1 MRIFLSGSTSFL
13 GSKFLSLYRDS
24 FKIFAFSKNDAKT
37 PLDLL
42 DFEKLKKEYLNFKPD
57 VIIHLAADINY
68 NSENSKNI
76 NIEMSKNI
84 ISAAKLTNTPIIF
97 MSSESVYGGKEN
109 EGDYK
114 EEDLYKPRS
123 PYAQSKVE
131 AEKLL
136 INSGLNYLILRGH
149 RLVGINKNYKNK
161 KQFPDTLRSLVKH
174 EVVHL
179 DSKKLFNPNLI
190 NHVSSVFVQY
200 IKKDLDKKIILNIGA
215 DKVITYYDFV
225 FDVAT
230 ALNLDISLI
239 KDDGE
244 ENGWPTDSTLNL
256 NKLHELKYPTLS
268 YSDLLKT
275 IAEDYFS

>member
-1 MRIFLSGSTSFL
+1 MKVFLSGSTSFL
-13 GSKFLSLYRDS
+13 GSKFLSLYGDS
-24 FKIFAFSKNDAKT
+24 FEIFAFSKNDPFI
-37 PLDLL
+37 PLNVL
-42 DFEKLKKEYLNFKPD
+42 DFEKLKKEYLNFRPN

-76 NIEMSKNI
+76 NIEMTKNI
-84 ISAAKLTNTPIIF
+84 ISVAKFTNTPIIF

-109 EGDYK
+109 QGDYK
-114 EEDLYKPRS
+114 EKDPYKPRS

-149 RLVGINKNYKNK
+149 RMVGINKNYDKQ
-161 KQFPDTLRSLVKH
+161 KQFPDTLRSLALH

-200 IKKDLDKKIILNIGA
+200 IKKDLDKKMILNIGA
-215 DKVITYYDFV
+215 DKVTTYYDFV
-225 FDVAT
+225 FGVAT
-230 ALNLDISLI
+230 ALNLDVSLI

-244 ENGWPTDSTLNL
+244 EKGWPANSTLNV

-268 YSDLLKT
+268 YSDLLKIIT
-275 IAEDYFS
+275 KDYFS

>member
-13 GSKFLSLYRDS
+13 GSKFLALYSDS
-24 FKIFAFSKNDAKT
+24 FEIFAFSKNDPET
-37 PLDLL
+37 QLDLL
-42 DFEKLKKEYLNFKPD
+42 DFEKLKKEYLNYKPD

-84 ISAAKLTNTPIIF
+84 ISVAQLTNTPIVF

-114 EEDLYKPRS
+114 EEDPYKARS

-131 AEKLL
+131 VEKLI

-149 RLVGINKNYKNK
+149 RLVGINKNYKK
-161 KQFPDTLRSLVKH
+161 QKQFPDTLKSLINHKA
-174 EVVHL
+174 VHL
-179 DSKKLFNPNLI
+179 DPNKLFNPTLI
-190 NHVSSVFVQY
+190 NHVCTVFVHY
-200 IKKDLDKKIILNIGA
+200 IEKDLGKKIILNIGV
-215 DKVITYYDFV
+215 DEVKTYFDFI
-225 FDVAT
+225 FDVAKI
-230 ALNLDISLI
+230 LNLDTSLI
-239 KDDGE
+239 KHDGE
-244 ENGWPTDSTLNL
+244 EKGWSANSTLNL
-256 NKLHELKYPTLS
+256 NKIHELKYPTLT
-268 YSDLLKT
+268 YSDLLKI